1 MPVDTQDAA
10 PARVRKTFPGISSR
24 AYEHPADRAALVTLR
39 KLAGFD
45 SLLRMLNSLIK
56 EREVRLMLLGNAVQ
70 VSRQQFPRLDALLE
84 DACRVLDHQNRPE
97 MYVSQSPIV
106 NAYTIGMGKP
116 VIVLSTALVEV
127 MDEEE
132 LRFVVAHELGHAVSG
147 HSVYRTMLMWLMDLT
162 KVASALP
169 GGVLGVQ
176 ALIKALLEWY
186 RKAEISC
193 DRAGLL
199 VSQDIEA
206 AIRTHMKLAGGAHLH
221 EMNPMVFIDQGR
233 EYESTGDFRDS
244 LLRLSL
250 GSNYTHPF
258 PAVRALDLTR
268 WVDSGAYAR
277 IMTGDYPRRE
287 DDASASAREAAREAF
302 DSYTEG
308 IKNSTDPL
316 MSKVRDF
323 LREAGTVGD
332 RVGEKMYRKWG
343 PASDRDRSTPA
354 EPEDSED

>member
-1 MPVDTQDAA
+1 MPVETQDAA

-24 AYEHPADRAALVTLR
+24 AYEHPADRAALVALR

-45 SLLRMLNSLIK
+45 ALLKLFNSIMN

-70 VSRQQFPRLDALLE
+70 VSRQQFPRLDVLLD
-84 DACRVLDHQNRPE
+84 DACRVLDVPDKPE
-97 MYVSQSPIV
+97 MFVSQTPMV
-106 NAYTIGMGKP
+106 NAMTIGMDKP
-116 VIVLSTALVEV
+116 VIVLYTGLVELL
-127 MDEEE
+127 DEEE
-132 LRFVVAHELGHAVSG
+132 LRFVVAHELGHAFSG
-147 HSVYRTMLMWLMDLT
+147 HAVYRTMLQWLLDLSQL
-162 KVASALP
+162 ASVLP
-169 GGVLGVQ
+169 GGTLGVM
-176 ALIKALLEWY
+176 ALIRALKEWY

-206 AIRTHMKLAGGAHLH
+206 GIRTHMKLAGGAHLH

-233 EYESTGDFRDS
+233 EYESTGDLRDS

-250 GSNYTHPF
+250 GSKGTHPF

-268 WVDSGAYAR
+268 WVDSGAYSQ
-277 IMTGDYPRRE
+277 ILTGDYPRRE
-287 DDASASAREAAREAF
+287 DDTNASARQAFREAV
-302 DSYTEG
+302 DSYSEG

-316 MSKVRDF
+316 MTKVRDF
-323 LREAGTVGD
+323 MREAGAVGD
-332 RVGEKMYRKWG
+332 RLGEKMYRKWG
-343 PASDRDRSTPA
+343 PQSDQPSDQA